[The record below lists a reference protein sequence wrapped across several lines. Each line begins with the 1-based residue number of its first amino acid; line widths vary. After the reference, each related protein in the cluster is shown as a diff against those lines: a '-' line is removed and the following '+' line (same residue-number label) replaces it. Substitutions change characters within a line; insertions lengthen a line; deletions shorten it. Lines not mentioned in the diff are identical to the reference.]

1 MTCNSNSNG
10 NSISASSSNQH
21 RSVTAAVTLSLRLI
35 NPCFFC
41 DCLASLKTMCVRK
54 VFEVCV
60 ETTVVVDTLGPA
72 RRRTHRLC
80 VTVRCQWKKKDRLRQ
95 QESHN
100 ETICIAFAFPFV
112 FIHCFMGSFHA
123 HFHSPFGRCFEFWVC
138 ACACLSCLPAC
149 PCLPAT
155 AYLDLTAS
163 FCLSCPFLCF
173 PVLC

>member
-1 MTCNSNSNG
+1 M
-10 NSISASSSNQH
+10 
-21 RSVTAAVTLSLRLI
+21 
-35 NPCFFC
+35 
-41 DCLASLKTMCVRK
+41 
-54 VFEVCV
+54 
-60 ETTVVVDTLGPA
+60 VVNTLGPA
-72 RRRTHRLC
+72 RRRTHGLC

-123 HFHSPFGRCFEFWVC
+123 HFHSPFGRCFEFSNWAC

-173 PVLC
+173 LVFPGVCVAVANSLFGGRIVYQRRQLVFALAATSQCVP